1 MYGLEYIQNSFR
13 LQIMRELKAP
23 KFCEKRVQTLEIQ
36 NIEAKSGFRCLEFS
50 SMLVRKAQ

>member
-50 SMLVRKAQ
+50 SMLVRKV